1 MKPSRTPALLLL
13 VLLAVTP
20 AQAQSPVHVSLFASG
35 TLRGAIAEIAK
46 GFTQQT
52 GIVVDQTYGAS
63 PQLRARIEGGETA
76 DVFASADTVNPQR
89 LQHEGKS
96 GLVTVFAHNRMCLL
110 VKPFI
115 AGTRKAD
122 DLILDRSVRLIT
134 ALPVRDS
141 AGDYAEAVFDRIDD
155 HELGALN
162 YLDAKALRLF
172 GSPDAPIPA
181 GADPGAYLLL
191 TANRGDAFLGWCTAA
206 AISVATNPSR
216 LQSLQ
221 LPADI
226 AVTANYGLTLR
237 TGAPL
242 EAGLLRDF
250 ILSPA
255 SQVILAKY
263 GFDRV

>member
-1 MKPSRTPALLLL
+1 MRASRTPALLLI
-13 VLLAVTP
+13 VLLAFAP
-20 AQAQSPVHVSLFASG
+20 AQAQTPAHVSLFASG
-35 TLRGAIAEIAK
+35 TLHGAFAEIAK
-46 GFTQQT
+46 NFTRET
-52 GIVVDQTYGAS
+52 GIVVDQTYGPS
-63 PQLRARIEGGETA
+63 PQLRARIEGGENA

-89 LQHEGKS
+89 LQREGKS
-96 GLVTVFAHNRMCLL
+96 GPVTVFAHNRMCLL

-122 DLILDRSVRLIT
+122 DLMLDQSVRLIT
-134 ALPVRDS
+134 APPARDS
-141 AGDYAEAVFDRIDD
+141 VGDYAEAVFDRIDD

-172 GSPDAPIPA
+172 ASPDVPIPA

-191 TANRGDAFLGWCTAA
+191 TANRGDALLDWCTAA
-206 AISVATNPSR
+206 ANSVATDPSR

-221 LPADI
+221 MPADI

-237 TGAPL
+237 SGAPL

-250 ILSPA
+250 ILSPP
-255 SQVILAKY
+255 SQVILEKY
-263 GFDRV
+263 GFDRA